1 MSEFSSTSWCA
12 VATASAGEG
21 VPELPAAAAAI
32 AVPSMPQPK
41 PVAAD
46 AHRPAAHWHLSRRR
60 AILQQYPQVERLQ
73 TRDARTLPALVA
85 VNAAQVGA
93 SVAAG
98 TSNLP
103 NELLVP
109 LGLLVGGTLSLWQFA
124 LLHDVK
130 HGTALLPRSI
140 KRDDVLFAGA
150 IPSLFGYYLYLR
162 YGHLNHHADFGSSSL
177 ATLFNS
183 EREDFEDGRI
193 ERHQP
198 LSQRPA
204 PPNPL
209 SRGPV
214 VSPCTHTHCR

>member
-1 MSEFSSTSWCA
+1 MSALSLLL
-12 VATASAGEG
+12 VATGAAA
-21 VPELPAAAAAI
+21 AAAAAI